1 MKFSERFALAVARL
15 NRNEDGLIESE
26 DWERF
31 FLHLQWT
38 SDTKYITEEP
48 FGFLGFLKN
57 KKRFVITFADGSKAR
72 MWQWTE
78 IEPIID
84 TPCSWV
90 RYRVVTE
97 IIEQAEN
104 DDE

>member
-1 MKFSERFALAVARL
+1 MKLSEQFAIAVGRL

-38 SDTKYITEEP
+38 SDTKHIAEEP

-84 TPCSWV
+84 TPCAWV
-90 RYRVVTE
+90 RYRVVVEVMGDCNETE
-97 IIEQAEN
+97 
-104 DDE
+104 

>member
-1 MKFSERFALAVARL
+1 MKLSEQFAVTVARL
-15 NRNEDGLIESE
+15 KRNEDGLIESE
-26 DWERF
+26 DFERF
-31 FLHLQWT
+31 FLHLQLT
-38 SDTKYITEEP
+38 SDTKHIAEEP

-84 TPCSWV
+84 TPCAWV
-90 RYRVVTE
+90 RYRVVVE
-97 IIEQAEN
+97 IMEDGNEAK
-104 DDE
+104 

>member
-1 MKFSERFALAVARL
+1 MKLNEQFALAVGRL

-26 DWERF
+26 DWECF

-38 SDTKYITEEP
+38 SDTKHIAEEP

-57 KKRFVITFADGSKAR
+57 RKRFVITFADGSKAR

-78 IEPIID
+78 IEPIVD
-84 TPCSWV
+84 TPCAWV
-90 RYRVVTE
+90 RYRVVVE
-97 IIEQAEN
+97 IVEDSNETK
-104 DDE
+104 